1 MLIQVLD
8 NLLNMNL
15 FDDDDDFEPSGSS
28 LQSQTPSRG
37 NSTAAGRLN
46 NAVRKAKL
54 SLRRNTSSDV
64 ARELG
69 DRFPFASGPSR
80 SGAGSVGRHSTSY

>member
-1 MLIQVLD
+1 MD

-15 FDDDDDFEPSGSS
+15 FDDDEPSGSS
-28 LQSQTPSRG
+28 LQSQTSSRG

-46 NAVRKAKL
+46 NAVRKARL

-69 DRFPFASGPSR
+69 DC
-80 SGAGSVGRHSTSY
+80 

>member
-1 MLIQVLD
+1 MYSYKIMLIQVLD

-37 NSTAAGRLN
+37 NSTAAGQLN
-46 NAVRKAKL
+46 NAVRKG
-54 SLRRNTSSDV
+54 RNTSDV

-69 DRFPFASGPSR
+69 DCFSFASGPSC
-80 SGAGSVGRHSTSY
+80 SGAS